1 MREPIYHL
9 GTAVVIERKGLRDR
23 VYDLV
28 LDMLAGQAIAPGT
41 RLSIDAIAR
50 DLKVS
55 PTPVREA
62 LVQLERTG
70 LVTREPLKG
79 YRVAPQITD
88 GQLESL
94 FDTRIVL
101 EGGAAALAARN
112 ADALVPRLEAA
123 LDEHRAVTA
132 TVRAAAATDTLTVA
146 LLREYFTVDW
156 NFHHLIFEGTDNPFL
171 IDMSEAISTRVHRM
185 RQTVLSGVTDADDAV
200 IEHTRILEAFR
211 SGDPAAASSAM
222 CAHIEKV
229 RSRSRTD
236 ASTPETPVL

>member
-1 MREPIYHL
+1 MSESTYPL
-9 GTAVVIERKGLRDR
+9 GQAGVIERKGLRDR

-28 LDMLAGQAIAPGT
+28 LDMLVSQSVAPGT

-50 DLKVS
+50 DLNVS

-101 EGGAAALAARN
+101 EGGAAALAARHS
-112 ADALVPRLEAA
+112 DDLVPQLEAA
-123 LDEHRAVTA
+123 LDEHRRITER
-132 TVRAAAATDTLTVA
+132 VRAAAEAGSLSVA
-146 LLREYFTVDW
+146 LLREYFAVDW
-156 NFHHLIFEGTDNPFL
+156 NFHHLIFEGTNNPFL
-171 IDMSEAISTRVHRM
+171 IDMSEVISTRVHRM
-185 RQTVLSGVTDADDAV
+185 RQTVLSGVTDAEDAV
-200 IEHTRILEAFR
+200 TEHSRILDAFR
-211 SGDPAAASSAM
+211 TGDPDAVAAAM
-222 CAHIEKV
+222 RDHIELV
-229 RSRSRTD
+229 RSRSRSD
-236 ASTPETPVL
+236 AHTQ